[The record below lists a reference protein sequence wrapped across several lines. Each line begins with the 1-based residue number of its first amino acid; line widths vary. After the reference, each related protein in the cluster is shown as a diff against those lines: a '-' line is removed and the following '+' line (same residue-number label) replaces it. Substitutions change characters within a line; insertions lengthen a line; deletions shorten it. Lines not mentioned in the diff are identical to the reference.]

1 MSLYL
6 IIINALGLLFMLADK
21 KRAIRH
27 QWRYP
32 EALLLLVALAGG
44 SIGVFAGMLLAWHK
58 VRKPAFFFGLP
69 LILILQLL
77 LYFALA

>member
-1 MSLYL
+1 MLLYL
-6 IIINALGLLFMLADK
+6 IIINALGLVFMLADK

-44 SIGVFAGMLLAWHK
+44 SVGIYAGMLIAWHK
-58 VRKPAFFFGLP
+58 VRKPAFTFGLP
-69 LILILQLL
+69 LIIILQLL